1 MRLVR
6 MSGAKS
12 KVTISA
18 LMYATWRRMGILQE
32 LHLGIVLEDVAFHVL
47 EQLVQLLAVGSR
59 GLNDDRVRHM
69 LDYELRSKKTGIEVD
84 PEGSR
89 YKDQRKTSSC
99 TGV

>member
-69 LDYELRSKKTGIEVD
+69 LDDELPNLDSVLSLHHPVHLSVGACH
-84 PEGSR
+84 P
-89 YKDQRKTSSC
+89 
-99 TGV
+99 